1 MAEETG
7 SLLNR
12 AIEEGS
18 GEGMGIGEA
27 VGAFVEQHKPQFM
40 HNSLVWAGYR
50 LSIPVTVHVALG
62 TDIIHMHPHASG
74 EFIGK
79 GSLLDF
85 RLLAAVVKNLN
96 GGGVYLN
103 LGSAVI
109 LPEVFLKAVSVVRN
123 LGHPLTDFSTASF
136 DFLRH
141 YRPRKNVVERPVTG
155 SGRGF
160 EFVGHHEIMIPLLAT
175 ALLESD

>member
-12 AIEEGS
+12 AVAAGAAR
-18 GEGMGIGEA
+18 GAGLGAA
-27 VGAFVEQHKPQFM
+27 VGAFIDEQKPPFM
-40 HNSLVWAGYR
+40 YTSLLWAGYR
-50 LSIPVTVHVALG
+50 LGIPVTVHVALG
-62 TDIIHMHPHASG
+62 TDIIHMHPGADG
-74 EFIGK
+74 AAIGK
-79 GSLLDF
+79 ASLHDF
-85 RLLAAVVKNLN
+85 RLLAAVVRGLDR
-96 GGGVYLN
+96 GGVYLN
-103 LGSAVI
+103 VGSAVI

-123 LGHPLTDFSTASF
+123 VGHPLEDFTTASF

-141 YRPRKNVVERPVTG
+141 YRPRKNVVERPTAG

-175 ALLESD
+175 ALTDGD